1 VSTVDAAPGGK
12 STGRTAAAV
21 ILAIIA
27 ILFIIAG
34 LMFII
39 EPSHSLPSFMA
50 GHDPS
55 SSGHHPLRAA
65 GCLIVGVVF
74 AVGAWFAKSYQPK
87 PEAPAEATPEN
98 SAAGKS

>member
-1 VSTVDAAPGGK
+1 MSTVDTAPVGK
-12 STGRTAAAV
+12 STGRIAAAV

-34 LMFII
+34 LIFII
-39 EPSHSLPSFMA
+39 EPSHSLPSFMGGTA
-50 GHDPS
+50 HS
-55 SSGHHPLRAA
+55 TGHHPLRAA

-87 PEAPAEATPEN
+87 PQASADATAEN
-98 SAAGKS
+98 SPASRS